1 MFAKVLVASVFS
13 SAFAGGQYGHHGNFY
28 DSYSGPLAVAAAS
41 PSAAA
46 LEQIYPP
53 QPYSFGYDN
62 VDEFGTQSFHK
73 EQGDAN
79 NAKTG
84 SYGYR
89 DAYGVYRKVNYV
101 ADANGFRATIDTN
114 EPGTAPGHTADAEYN
129 AKPVAAKA
137 AAKAAS
143 APVAIYAPAPAY
155 GAEHSAYGAHAP
167 WKR

>member
-1 MFAKVLVASVFS
+1 MHL
-13 SAFAGGQYGHHGNFY
+13 HWHC
-28 DSYSGPLAVAAAS
+28 DSP
-41 PSAAA
+41 
-46 LEQIYPP
+46 QPP

-155 GAEHSAYGAHAP
+155 GAEHSAYAAHAP